1 MHNLNKLYTTY
12 FFGVLL
18 NAMVHIGTKGSK
30 AFKINGLNS
39 NSNSGGNE
47 VVSKKIFKMGAIVA
61 AAALFVGCADNGD
74 PGTGNENGNSEESF
88 TIYMNTPLTGSLS
101 NVARANVAT
110 LEVVVEAIN
119 AEGGILGRQV
129 EIIVADDQLDTTRA
143 VTLLQ
148 EQIDKEVPDLVLMG
162 ATSNTGLAMLPL
174 LSRNKIISAAVMQS
188 SAINDPGQYPYVFV
202 PYVESKADAEGL
214 VAELTARG
222 AKKIALLTAND
233 ANGQSTSGGMIPV
246 FEAEGF
252 EVFHE
257 EYAPDATDM
266 TPQLLRLQSQ
276 SPDAL
281 VIQAFGAATSHILTG
296 RTKLGWDVPT
306 LGHSSIGL
314 GQDLSDISSEA
325 DWDNI
330 FLGVFPVTAG
340 NAPGDS
346 QILSNLIAEVK
357 AKGDPVGQSLHY
369 YSVYWDLLWLLKK
382 GFDQA
387 GSLDADEVK
396 SALENLQ
403 PNAEID
409 SKLLTFPVEYMRWSP
424 ESHFFEIPGSVVMDY
439 VKPGPLVDGVIQ
451 SID

>member
-1 MHNLNKLYTTY
+1 
-12 FFGVLL
+12 
-18 NAMVHIGTKGSK
+18 
-30 AFKINGLNS
+30 
-39 NSNSGGNE
+39 
-47 VVSKKIFKMGAIVA
+47 
-61 AAALFVGCADNGD
+61 
-74 PGTGNENGNSEESF
+74 
-88 TIYMNTPLTGSLS
+88 
-101 NVARANVAT
+101 
-110 LEVVVEAIN
+110 
-119 AEGGILGRQV
+119 
-129 EIIVADDQLDTTRA
+129 
-143 VTLLQ
+143 
-148 EQIDKEVPDLVLMG
+148 
-162 ATSNTGLAMLPL
+162 
-174 LSRNKIISAAVMQS
+174 
-188 SAINDPGQYPYVFV
+188 
-202 PYVESKADAEGL
+202 
-214 VAELTARG
+214 
-222 AKKIALLTAND
+222 
-233 ANGQSTSGGMIPV
+233 
-246 FEAEGF
+246 
-252 EVFHE
+252 
-257 EYAPDATDM
+257 M